1 MTGTVVVEQK
11 QVPLRA
17 RVVHRKIAVAR
28 KVAVGLGRGAT
39 LRVHCGDRA
48 RKVIRQP
55 AAVRVGARAS
65 FAAAANM
72 APQKAARAFAPSTYS
87 SSFS

>member
-65 FAAAANM
+65 FAAAAIGPNVEGGG
-72 APQKAARAFAPSTYS
+72 R
-87 SSFS
+87 

>member
-55 AAVRVGARAS
+55 AAAKTCFLVRLGCQE
-65 FAAAANM
+65 FH
-72 APQKAARAFAPSTYS
+72 KSTGG
-87 SSFS
+87 

>member
-28 KVAVGLGRGAT
+28 KVAVGLGCGTA
-39 LRVHCGDRA
+39 LRVYCGDCA
-48 RKVIRQP
+48 RKLIRQP
-55 AAVRVGARAS
+55 AAVWVGARAS
-65 FAAAANM
+65 FAAAAIGPNV
-72 APQKAARAFAPSTYS
+72 KGGGR
-87 SSFS
+87 